1 MAALSSGGLGEVLQT
16 TGSPGIP
23 NTGSGGHNDAMRP
36 GEAASEVARD
46 FGVEVEEP
54 ILLQDTNNNVFWL
67 APSPVVAKV
76 GAGQHNW
83 LEKELIIGMALE
95 AASAPVVG
103 PSRLVPRAV
112 HQRQGYRITF
122 WRYVSQTGGDLPAP
136 SVASALGAL
145 HAALARIEGTGGLPA
160 FSEELDL
167 VRRRLNDRRFAS
179 ALDEADRRLL
189 LDALGLLAPSCGLD
203 NVLHGSP
210 HRFNILSAQGSP
222 RFIDFETVCRG
233 PIEWDLAHLEPA
245 VAAAYPSPIESELLA
260 RCTLVVSAKT
270 AAWCWDQA
278 DQNDDMRGHA
288 SHHLDLVREALS

>member
-1 MAALSSGGLGEVLQT
+1 
-16 TGSPGIP
+16 
-23 NTGSGGHNDAMRP
+23 MRP

-76 GAGQHNW
+76 GAGQRNW

-136 SVASALGAL
+136 SVASEHARAVAMALRDGGFAGTLLLEPGRALVADTVALAFTVVAVKQLADGTRCLICDAGTNLLPGAL
-145 HAALARIEGTGGLPA
+145 TATPAIEAPESAGPHSRAMVTGPLC
-160 FSEELDL
+160 
-167 VRRRLNDRRFAS
+167 LNID
-179 ALDEADRRLL
+179 
-189 LDALGLLAPSCGLD
+189 
-203 NVLHGSP
+203 VLHPGAILPPITIRRSLMMLLSRSGLRATERARPSP
-210 HRFNILSAQGSP
+210 QPGCGGASP
-222 RFIDFETVCRG
+222 RD
-233 PIEWDLAHLEPA
+233 P
-245 VAAAYPSPIESELLA
+245 
-260 RCTLVVSAKT
+260 
-270 AAWCWDQA
+270 
-278 DQNDDMRGHA
+278 
-288 SHHLDLVREALS
+288 

>member
-1 MAALSSGGLGEVLQT
+1 VG
-16 TGSPGIP
+16 
-23 NTGSGGHNDAMRP
+23 P

-46 FGVEVEEP
+46 FGIEVEEP
-54 ILLQDTNNNVFWL
+54 ILLQDTNNTVFWL

-76 GAGQHNW
+76 GTGKHDR
-83 LEKELIIGMALE
+83 LDRELITGMALE
-95 AASAPVVG
+95 EASAPVVG

-122 WRYVSQTGGDLPAP
+122 WQYVAESGGDLEAP
-136 SVASALGAL
+136 SVASALGVL
-145 HAALARIEGTGGLPA
+145 HAALARIEGSGGLPA

-167 VRRRLNDRRFAS
+167 VERRLNDPRFAP
-179 ALDEADRRLL
+179 ALNEADRRLL
-189 LDALGLLAPSCGLD
+189 LDALELVAPSDDLD

-245 VAAAYPSPIESELLA
+245 VAEAYPGTIDSQLLA

-278 DQNDDMRGHA
+278 DQNDDMRWHA
-288 SHHLDLVREALS
+288 SHHLDVIREALS